1 MIQLSAEVTP
11 HRDPMPRRPPRR
23 KDHVHQEGD
32 SQDASGAYPESEQQ
46 RKANEQFDDADDIAK
61 ENPMRQDESGQD
73 RPVETHRA
81 VRDVILQIGLKSAMR
96 ELGPNNLVLAE

>member
-46 RKANEQFDDADDIAK
+46 RKANEQFDDADDITK
-61 ENPMRQDESGQD
+61 ENGMGQDEARQNG
-73 RPVETHRA
+73 PVETDNTI
-81 VRDVILQIGLKSAMR
+81 RDVILQISLESAMS
-96 ELGPNNLVLAE
+96 ELRPGHLVLTE